1 MNGEL
6 RAVRI
11 VADLMALSARTAPK
25 AKGDDTLVIRVAV
38 GGELL
43 ALAEEMRTISE
54 QKNIKFFLRD
64 ADNVTISD
72 ACVLI
77 GTHGEVTAGVNCGG
91 CGYPTCREM
100 LNAFE
105 KRENG
110 PDGTPFVAPN
120 CVLRITDLGIA
131 VGSAVK
137 TAAIHNVDNRVMYSA
152 GVAALSLGW
161 LEDCTVAFGIPVSV
175 TGKNPYFDRQR
186 V

>member
-1 MNGEL
+1 MNAES

-38 GGELL
+38 GGEIL
-43 ALAEEMRTISE
+43 ALSEEMRTISE
-54 QKNIKFFLRD
+54 QQNIRFFARD
-64 ADNVTISD
+64 ADNVAISD
-72 ACVLI
+72 ACLLI

-100 LNAFE
+100 LDAFE
-105 KRENG
+105 KRESG
-110 PDGTPFVAPN
+110 SDKKPFVAPS

-137 TAAIHNVDNRVMYSA
+137 TASIHNVDNRVMYSA

-161 LEDCTVAFGIPVSV
+161 LDDCTVAFGIPVSIS
-175 TGKNPYFDRQR
+175 GKSPYFDRQR

>member
-1 MNGEL
+1 MNGES

-38 GGELL
+38 GGEVL

-54 QKNIKFFLRD
+54 QQEIRFFARD

-72 ACVLI
+72 ACLLI

-91 CGYPTCREM
+91 CGYPSCHEM
-100 LNAFE
+100 RDAFE
-105 KRENG
+105 KKDSG
-110 PDGTPFVAPN
+110 LHQTPFTAPN
-120 CVLRITDLGIA
+120 CVLRVTDLGIA

-161 LEDCTVAFGIPVSV
+161 LEDCTMAYGIPVSV
-175 TGKNPYFDRQR
+175 SGKSPYFDRQR

>member
-1 MNGEL
+1 MNGES

-54 QKNIKFFLRD
+54 QKQIRFFARD

-72 ACVLI
+72 ACLLV

-91 CGYPTCREM
+91 CGFPTCREM
-100 LNAFE
+100 LDAFE
-105 KRENG
+105 KRESTPDQG
-110 PDGTPFVAPN
+110 PFIAPS
-120 CVLRITDLGIA
+120 CLLRVTDLGIA
-131 VGSAVK
+131 IGSAVK
-137 TAAIHNVDNRVMYSA
+137 TASIHNVDNRVMYSA

-161 LEDCTVAFGIPVSV
+161 LEDCTAAFGVPVSV
-175 TGKNPYFDRQR
+175 SGKSPYFDRQR
-186 V
+186 R